1 MRVRGA
7 LAVPN
12 PFPPPYMPRMTSQIA
27 LPLSPAP
34 AGENIVVGPS
44 LQPVIDGLVA
54 AQDWPYRSCILSG
67 PARSGKSLL
76 ARWFE
81 SSGLGDALDGAD
93 RLPEDEVFH
102 AWNRAQASG
111 RPLLLVNDAGPGQWR
126 VKLPDLGSRLGG
138 SMALTIPAPDEDL
151 LVQLLEEHA
160 ARRGLSLSD
169 AVLAFLLPR
178 IERSHA
184 AAETLVATIDRLSLE
199 RKAAVTVA
207 LVRDA
212 LMQAQGTD

>member
-1 MRVRGA
+1 
-7 LAVPN
+7 
-12 PFPPPYMPRMTSQIA
+12 MTSQIA
-27 LPLSPAP
+27 LPLSPVHGA
-34 AGENIVVGPS
+34 ENIVVGPS

-54 AQDWPYRSCILSG
+54 AHDWPYRSCILSG

-93 RLPEDEVFH
+93 RLPEDDVFH

-126 VKLPDLGSRLGG
+126 VKLPDLASRLGG
-138 SMALTIPAPDEDL
+138 SMALTIPPPDEEL

-160 ARRGLSLSD
+160 ARRGLALGD
-169 AVLAFLLPR
+169 AALAFLLPR

-184 AAETLVATIDRLSLE
+184 AAQTVVETIDRLSLE
-199 RKAAVTVA
+199 RKAPVTTA

-212 LMQAQGTD
+212 LAQVQGPDKVED

>member
-1 MRVRGA
+1 
-7 LAVPN
+7 
-12 PFPPPYMPRMTSQIA
+12 MTSQIA
-27 LPLSPAP
+27 LPLSPVHGA
-34 AGENIVVGPS
+34 ENIVVGPS

-54 AQDWPYRSCILSG
+54 AHDWPYRSCILSG

-93 RLPEDEVFH
+93 RLPEDDVFH

-126 VKLPDLGSRLGG
+126 VKLPDLASRLGG
-138 SMALTIPAPDEDL
+138 SMALTISPPDEEL

-160 ARRGLSLSD
+160 ARRGLALGD
-169 AVLAFLLPR
+169 AALAFLLPR

-184 AAETLVATIDRLSLE
+184 AAQTVVETIDRLSLE
-199 RKAAVTVA
+199 RKAPVTTA

-212 LMQAQGTD
+212 LAQVQGPDKVED

>member
-1 MRVRGA
+1 
-7 LAVPN
+7 
-12 PFPPPYMPRMTSQIA
+12 MTSQIA
-27 LPLSPAP
+27 LPLSPVHGA
-34 AGENIVVGPS
+34 ENIVVGPS

-54 AQDWPYRSCILSG
+54 AHDWPYRSCILSG
-67 PARSGKSLL
+67 PTRSGKSLL

-93 RLPEDEVFH
+93 RLPEDDVFH

-126 VKLPDLGSRLGG
+126 VKLPDLASRLGG
-138 SMALTIPAPDEDL
+138 SMALTIPPPDEEL

-160 ARRGLSLSD
+160 ARRGLALGD
-169 AVLAFLLPR
+169 AALAFLLPR

-184 AAETLVATIDRLSLE
+184 AAQTVVETIDRLSLE
-199 RKAAVTVA
+199 RKAPVTTA

-212 LMQAQGTD
+212 LAQVQGPDKVED